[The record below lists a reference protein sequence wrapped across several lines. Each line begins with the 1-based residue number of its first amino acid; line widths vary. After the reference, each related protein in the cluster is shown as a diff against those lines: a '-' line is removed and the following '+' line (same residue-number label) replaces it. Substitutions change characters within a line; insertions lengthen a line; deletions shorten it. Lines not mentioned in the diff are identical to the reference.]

1 MRPFFVISRYKEDV
15 SWLKDYTLSNY
26 LIYNKGDNDID
37 NFQSFYWHVI
47 DRPNFGGNQ
56 YDICYF
62 IYNHYE
68 RLPELMCF
76 LQGNPFDH
84 CNEEKFKALIKNT
97 DFTAIESYEHLPDID
112 WHHKAEDG
120 GYMEIN
126 NGWYINAH
134 NEKLIEDGIEISCKF
149 TFETFMSYLF
159 ENYESLDWIRFTPA
173 SQYLVT
179 KEQCLQYSR
188 GFWKKLMD
196 VFPTTIGINGGTEAH
211 IVERALWHIF
221 KGTYRERI

>member
-1 MRPFFVISRYKEDV
+1 MRPFFIISRYKEDV
-15 SWLKDYTLSNY
+15 SWLKDYTQSNY
-26 LIYNKGDNDID
+26 LIYNKGEDDIED
-37 NFQSFYWHVI
+37 FQSSYWHVVA
-47 DRPNFGGNQ
+47 RPNFGGNQ

-84 CNEEKFKALIKNT
+84 CNREKFDALIKNT
-97 DFTAIESYEHLPDID
+97 GFTAVESYEDNPENDV
-112 WHHKAEDG
+112 HKKDVDG

-126 NGWYINAH
+126 SGWYIEAH
-134 NEKLIEDGIEISCKF
+134 NGKLIEDGFEISCKF

-159 ENYESLDWIRFTPA
+159 EDYQSLSFIRFAPA
-173 SQYLVT
+173 SQYIVT
-179 KEQCLQYSR
+179 KAQCLQYSR
-188 GFWKKLMD
+188 NFWKKIMD

-211 IVERALWHIF
+211 IIERALWNIF
-221 KGTYRERI
+221 NGTYKERI